1 MPWCEKCNDFH
12 LGPQDCPC
20 GDRNLSRGEK
30 EVMKLIAEGRS
41 NESIAKELY
50 RSLSAIRSRI
60 KSLYFKLDIDGNKY
74 DKRLKLALL
83 GQEQKEVSD
92 GTQNRSL

>member
-1 MPWCEKCNDFH
+1 MPWCEMCQDYH
-12 LGPQDCPC
+12 LKFRECLRGEIW
-20 GDRNLSRGEK
+20 LSEREK
-30 EVMKLIAEGRS
+30 EVMKLIAEGR
-41 NESIAKELY
+41 NNKFIADKLFISINTVRVYLKNLY
-50 RSLSAIRSRI
+50 IV
-60 KSLYFKLDIDGNKY
+60 LDIDGNQY

>member
-20 GDRNLSRGEK
+20 GATLTENEK
-30 EVMKLIAEGRS
+30 EVMKLIAEGRN
-41 NESIAKELY
+41 NEFIAKKLY
-50 RSLSAIRSRI
+50 RSKHTIRSRL
-60 KSLYFKLDIDGNKY
+60 KSLYIKFDIDGNQY

-83 GQEQKEVSD
+83 GQEKKE
-92 GTQNRSL
+92 TMNRL

>member
-1 MPWCEKCNDFH
+1 MSWCEKCNDFH

-20 GDRNLSRGEK
+20 GATLTEGEK
-30 EVMKLIAEGRS
+30 EVMKLIAEGM
-41 NESIAKELY
+41 NNAYIAKELH
-50 RSLSAIRSRI
+50 RSMHAIRSRL

-83 GQEQKEVSD
+83 GQELKKEK
-92 GTQNRSL
+92 NA

>member
-1 MPWCEKCNDFH
+1 MD
-12 LGPQDCPC
+12 LTD
-20 GDRNLSRGEK
+20 GEK

-74 DKRLKLALL
+74 DKRLKLALI
-83 GQEQKEVSD
+83 GQEQKEDKPLIRRAV
-92 GTQNRSL
+92 

>member
-12 LGPQDCPC
+12 LRPQDCLH
-20 GDRNLSRGEK
+20 GDRSLSEGEK
-30 EVMKLIAEGRS
+30 EVMALIAEGRN
-41 NESIAKELY
+41 NEFIAKKLY
-50 RSLSAIRSRI
+50 RSMGAIRSRI

-83 GQEQKEVSD
+83 GQEQKEVYD
-92 GTQNRSL
+92 GTQNG

>member
-1 MPWCEKCNDFH
+1 MSWCEKCNDFH

-20 GDRNLSRGEK
+20 GATLTENEK
-30 EVMKLIAEGRS
+30 EVLKLIAEGMS
-41 NESIAKELY
+41 NEFIAKKLY
-50 RSLSAIRSRI
+50 RSMGAIRSRI

-83 GQEQKEVSD
+83 GQEQKEDKPLTRRAV
-92 GTQNRSL
+92 

>member
-1 MPWCEKCNDFH
+1 MAWCEKCSDFH

-20 GDRNLSRGEK
+20 GATLSKGEK
-30 EVMKLIAEGRS
+30 EVMRLIAEGR
-41 NESIAKELY
+41 NNKFIAETLYLSIH
-50 RSLSAIRSRI
+50 AIRSRL

-83 GQEQKEVSD
+83 GQEFKEE
-92 GTQNRSL
+92 

>member
-1 MPWCEKCNDFH
+1 MSWCEKCSDYH
-12 LGPQDCPC
+12 LKPLDCPY

-92 GTQNRSL
+92 GTQNGPL